1 MNEYLIMLIQK
12 YKQKGLL
19 IDTNILLLYVVGA
32 IDIKII
38 KDFKRTAIFTEN
50 DFYSVS
56 KFIDYFDVKITTPH
70 ILKETSNLFGNKEN
84 LQVALKTYIELAKEN
99 FLESKQIANTRHF
112 LHFGL
117 ADTAINEIAKDSYLV
132 VTDDNKLFGYLQNQK
147 VDVVNLE
154 QIRMI

>member
-1 MNEYLIMLIQK
+1 MNEYLITLIQK

-19 IDTNILLLYVVGA
+19 IDTNILLLYVVGT
-32 IDIKII
+32 IDIKRI
-38 KDFKRTAIFTEN
+38 KDFGRTAVFSEN
-50 DFYSVS
+50 DFYVVS
-56 KFIDYFDVKITTPH
+56 KFVDYFEVIITTPH
-70 ILKETSNLFGNKEN
+70 ILTETSNLFGNRKT
-84 LQVALKTYIELAKEN
+84 LQAALIAYIELANEN
-99 FLESKQIANTRHF
+99 FLESKQITKTKHF

-132 VTDDNKLFGYLQNQK
+132 VTDDAKLFGYLQNQK